1 MPKWQILIFK
11 GGEFIFMNLTY
22 GKNAPEEVNVLIE
35 IPKDTNVKYEF
46 DKDMGIMV
54 VDRFSKTSMNYPCNY
69 GFVPATLS
77 GDGDPVDVLVLS
89 DQSIMPG
96 VIVPVRP
103 IGMLEMEDESGV
115 DAKVLGVPA
124 VTGDRHSSMNDISDV
139 PEDVKAQIKHFFE
152 HYKELD
158 KGKWV
163 KLKDWKGKN
172 VAIEEIENGIKN
184 AK

>member
-1 MPKWQILIFK
+1 MKLH
-11 GGEFIFMNLTY
+11 Y

-35 IPKDTNVKYEF
+35 IPKGTNVKYEF
-46 DKDMGIMV
+46 DKEMEVMV

-69 GFVPATLS
+69 GFVPGTLS

-89 DQSIMPG
+89 EKSIMPG
-96 VIVPVRP
+96 MVIAVKP

-124 VTGDRHSSMNDISDV
+124 VTGDSYSGYNDITDV
-139 PEDVKAQIKHFFE
+139 SEEIKAQIKHFFE

-163 KLKDWKGKN
+163 KLKDWLGRDAAIAEIKSGIAN
-172 VAIEEIENGIKN
+172 VK
-184 AK
+184 

>member
-1 MPKWQILIFK
+1 MK
-11 GGEFIFMNLTY
+11 LTY

-35 IPKDTNVKYEF
+35 IPKDTNIKYEF
-46 DKDMGIMV
+46 DKEMEIMV
-54 VDRFSKTSMNYPCNY
+54 VDRFSKTSMNYPLNY

-89 DQSIMPG
+89 EKAIALG
-96 VIVPVRP
+96 TVIAVRP
-103 IGMLEMEDESGV
+103 IGMLEMEDEAGI

-124 VTGDRHSSMNDISDV
+124 VTGDMYSSYNDITDVSD
-139 PEDVKAQIKHFFE
+139 DLKNQIRHFFE

-163 KLKDWKGKN
+163 KLKDWLGKDA
-172 VAIEEIENGIKN
+172 AITEIKNGIANVK
-184 AK
+184 

>member
-1 MPKWQILIFK
+1 MK
-11 GGEFIFMNLTY
+11 LTY

-46 DKDMGIMV
+46 DKEMEIMV
-54 VDRFSKTSMNYPCNY
+54 VDRFSKTSMNYPLNY

-89 DQSIMPG
+89 EKAIALG
-96 VIVPVRP
+96 TIVTVRP
-103 IGMLEMEDESGV
+103 IGMLEMEDESGI

-124 VTGDRHSSMNDISDV
+124 VTGDMYSAYNDITDV
-139 PEDVKAQIKHFFE
+139 SEDLKNQIKHFFE
-152 HYKELD
+152 HYKDLD

-163 KLKDWKGKN
+163 KLKDWLGRDAAIKE
-172 VAIEEIENGIKN
+172 IEEGIRN
-184 AK
+184 ASK

>member
-1 MPKWQILIFK
+1 MK
-11 GGEFIFMNLTY
+11 LTY

-35 IPKDTNVKYEF
+35 IPKDTNIKYEF
-46 DKDMGIMV
+46 DKEMEIMV
-54 VDRFSKTSMNYPCNY
+54 VDRFSKTSMNYPLNY

-89 DQSIMPG
+89 EKAIALG
-96 VIVPVRP
+96 TVIAVRP
-103 IGMLEMEDESGV
+103 IGMLEMEDEAGI

-124 VTGDRHSSMNDISDV
+124 VTGYMYSSYNDISDV
-139 PEDVKAQIKHFFE
+139 SDDLKNQIRHFFE

-163 KLKDWKGKN
+163 KLKDWLGRDA
-172 VAIEEIENGIKN
+172 AIAEIKNGIANVK
-184 AK
+184 

>member
-1 MPKWQILIFK
+1 MK
-11 GGEFIFMNLTY
+11 LTY

-46 DKDMGIMV
+46 DKDMEIMV
-54 VDRFSKTSMNYPCNY
+54 VDRFSKTSMNYPLNY

-89 DQSIMPG
+89 EKAIALG
-96 VIVPVRP
+96 TIVAVRP

-115 DAKVLGVPA
+115 DAKVLAVPA
-124 VTGDRHSSMNDISDV
+124 VTGDIYSAYNDITDV
-139 PEDVKAQIKHFFE
+139 SEDLKNQIKHFFE
-152 HYKELD
+152 HYKDLD

-163 KLKDWKGKN
+163 KLKDWLGK
-172 VAIEEIENGIKN
+172 VDAIKEIESGIKN
-184 AK
+184 VT

>member
-1 MPKWQILIFK
+1 MK
-11 GGEFIFMNLTY
+11 LTY

-35 IPKDTNVKYEF
+35 IPKGTNVKYEF
-46 DKDMGIMV
+46 DKEMEVMV

-89 DQSIMPG
+89 EKSISLG
-96 VIVPVRP
+96 TVITVKP

-115 DAKVLGVPA
+115 DAKVLGVPS
-124 VTGDRHSSMNDISDV
+124 VTGDMYSGYNDITDV
-139 PEDVKAQIKHFFE
+139 SEEIKTQIKHFFE

-163 KLKDWKGKN
+163 KLKDWLGRDA
-172 VAIEEIENGIKN
+172 AIEEIKKGI
-184 AK
+184 AKYK

>member
-1 MPKWQILIFK
+1 MKLH
-11 GGEFIFMNLTY
+11 Y

-46 DKDMGIMV
+46 DKEMEVMV

-69 GFVPATLS
+69 GFIPATLS

-89 DQSIMPG
+89 EKSIMPG
-96 VIVPVRP
+96 VIVAVKP

-124 VTGDRHSSMNDISDV
+124 VTGDVYSQYNDITDVSD
-139 PEDVKAQIKHFFE
+139 EIKAQIKHFFE

-163 KLKDWKGKN
+163 KLKDWLGRDA
-172 VAIEEIENGIKN
+172 AIKEIETGIANVK
-184 AK
+184 

>member
-1 MPKWQILIFK
+1 MKLH
-11 GGEFIFMNLTY
+11 Y

-35 IPKDTNVKYEF
+35 IPKGTNVKYEF
-46 DKDMGIMV
+46 DKEMEVMV
-54 VDRFSKTSMNYPCNY
+54 VDRFSKTSMNYPLNY

-89 DQSIMPG
+89 EQPIMPG
-96 VIVPVRP
+96 MIIAVKP

-124 VTGDRHSSMNDISDV
+124 VTGDMYSALNDINEVS
-139 PEDVKAQIKHFFE
+139 EDLKNQIKHFFE
-152 HYKELD
+152 HYKDLD

-163 KLKDWKGKN
+163 KLKDWLGRDA
-172 VAIEEIENGIKN
+172 AIKEIESGIANVSK
-184 AK
+184 